1 MTGSEQSTL
10 DVRQPFTRAQ
20 ARAAGLTWRYLD
32 GPRCQKLFPGVY
44 VDAEVEL
51 KPGVLARAAL
61 RYVPEAVAVCHLTAA
76 AVHELPVPHSDVIHL
91 LLPPEAPR
99 IRRTGICIHRGTRR
113 LSSRGAICL
122 TTALETF
129 VDVAADVPLVDGVA
143 LGDAIVHEGYASVS
157 AVGRAA
163 ARVGGAAGARVR
175 EAASLVRAGVISPR
189 ETRLRLLMVFSGL
202 AEPVVAHEVVAAGR
216 RRSIDTAYPEWNVA
230 VEYDGRHHVERDL
243 QWSEDI
249 ERREELSDEQW
260 RIVTVTGLQMWEPE
274 RVIMRV
280 RKALENAGASLP
292 AISQE
297 WRRHFPNRRYTRR

>member
-1 MTGSEQSTL
+1 MTASRLSTL
-10 DVRQPFTRAQ
+10 DVRTPFTRSQ

-51 KPGVLARAAL
+51 TPGVLARAAL
-61 RYVPEAVAVCHLTAA
+61 LYVPEAVAVCHLTAA
-76 AVHELPVPHSDVIHL
+76 AVQELPAPQSDVIHL
-91 LLPPEAPR
+91 LLPPDAPR

-113 LSSRGAICL
+113 LSSRGAISV

-143 LGDAIVHEGYASVS
+143 LGDAIVHEGYASVA

-163 ARVGGAAGARVR
+163 QRVGGAAGARVR
-175 EAASLVRAGVISPR
+175 EAANLVRAGVISPR
-189 ETRLRLLMVFSGL
+189 ETRLRLLMIFSGL
-202 AEPVVAHEVVAAGR
+202 AEPVIAHEVVAAGR
-216 RRSIDTAYPEWNVA
+216 RRSLDTAYPEWKVA

-249 ERREELSDEQW
+249 ERHEELGEEEW
-260 RIVTVTGLQMWEPE
+260 KIVTVTGLQMWEPE
-274 RVIMRV
+274 RVLRRI
-280 RKALENAGASLP
+280 RKALGNAGARLP
-292 AISQE
+292 PISQE
-297 WRRHFPNRRYTRR
+297 WRRHFPNGRYTRR